1 MFSQKHLQQI
11 QIQTSNSTIE
21 TLKKVVNYVQSNW
34 QKHQND
40 VIDVVL
46 VFLLVNLKIFH
57 TFFQCFYY

>member
-57 TFFQCFYY
+57 TFF

>member
-11 QIQTSNSTIE
+11 QIQISNSTIE

-40 VIDVVL
+40 VIDVVF

-57 TFFQCFYY
+57 TFF

>member
-1 MFSQKHLQQI
+1 MFSQKHLQQVH
-11 QIQTSNSTIE
+11 IQTSNSTIE

-57 TFFQCFYY
+57 TFF

>member
-11 QIQTSNSTIE
+11 QIQISNSTIE

-57 TFFQCFYY
+57 TFF